1 MHCSKSG
8 SAKTVQMKPE
18 DRGGKDLSNIFFKSE
33 DEQMIDGEREDND
46 CDELIWVGE
55 PWGQWT
61 EWGWRNEEGSW
72 FHRWG
77 DAYLKERLVICN
89 EEDTGGRSRLTFYRW
104 GAGSAC
110 IDWTESEIV

>member
-46 CDELIWVGE
+46 CDELI
-55 PWGQWT
+55 
-61 EWGWRNEEGSW
+61 
-72 FHRWG
+72 
-77 DAYLKERLVICN
+77 
-89 EEDTGGRSRLTFYRW
+89 
-104 GAGSAC
+104 
-110 IDWTESEIV
+110 